1 MPGKFSCAIERVLLT
16 FWVGGLWTT
25 GFIVAPL
32 LFATLED
39 RALAGTLAGQLFTIM
54 SYASL
59 LCGSLL
65 LLLHWAGRQAGGVL
79 HWRPVVIGLML
90 LIVVA
95 GEFLLAPMLA
105 QLRNEGLSGD
115 ARFGQLH
122 GIASALFLMN
132 CLLGL
137 FLVVAG
143 QSLRS
148 R

>member
-1 MPGKFSCAIERVLLT
+1 MSGKYLCAAERVLLT

-32 LFATLED
+32 LFASLED
-39 RALAGTLAGQLFTIM
+39 RVLAGTLAGQLFTIM

-65 LLLHWAGRQAGGVL
+65 LSLHWAGRQAGGFL
-79 HWRPVVIGLML
+79 RWRPLVICLML
-90 LIVVA
+90 LLVVA
-95 GEFLLAPMLA
+95 GEFLLGPLLA
-105 QLRNEGLSGD
+105 QLRNEGLSGGT
-115 ARFGQLH
+115 RFGQLH

-132 CLLGL
+132 CVLGL
-137 FLVVAG
+137 FLVAAG